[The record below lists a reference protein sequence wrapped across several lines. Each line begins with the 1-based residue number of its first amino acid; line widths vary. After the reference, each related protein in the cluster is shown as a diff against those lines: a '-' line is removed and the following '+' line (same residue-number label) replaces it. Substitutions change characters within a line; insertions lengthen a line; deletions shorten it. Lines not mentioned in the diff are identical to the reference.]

1 MKITK
6 IAAVGTALM
15 VGLTPMTAFAKYD
28 EAAEIEDT
36 EIMTV
41 ESNTDYRE
49 SSKEKQPEDE
59 EEVEVEEVD
68 EEDYGPLTPE
78 GNMELV
84 DDYGSMVVGGK
95 QFITVTTKS
104 GNYFYIIIDR
114 DDSGNETVHFLNQVD
129 ESDLLALM
137 DDDEKEIYEES
148 KEAEEEEIEEK
159 EVVQNDE
166 NKTDENEDNK
176 KSGHSKLNGIM
187 SLILIVTLSGLAGFF
202 YFKKNKK
209 QKTKKTDLPDPDLDY
224 VEDDFVDS
232 LVQED
237 ADGEEGDQE

>member
-15 VGLTPMTAFAKYD
+15 VGLTPMTAFAKSD
-28 EAAEIEDT
+28 ERAMEEEDT
-36 EIMTV
+36 
-41 ESNTDYRE
+41 
-49 SSKEKQPEDE
+49 
-59 EEVEVEEVD
+59 VEVEEVF
-68 EEDYGPLTPE
+68 EGDYGPLTPD

-84 DDYGSMVVGGK
+84 DDYGSVVVGGK

-129 ESDLLALM
+129 ESDLLDLM
-137 DDDEKEIYEES
+137 DDDEKEEYEEV
-148 KEAEEEEIEEK
+148 KEAEEEVAEEK
-159 EVVQNDE
+159 EVVLEDEKKTDGNVE
-166 NKTDENEDNK
+166 NKN
-176 KSGHSKLNGIM
+176 SGHSKLNGIM
-187 SLILIVTLSGLAGFF
+187 TLILLATISGLAGFF

-209 QKTKKTDLPDPDLDY
+209 QKTKKTDIPDPDLDY

-237 ADGEEGDQE
+237 VDGEEGDQE